1 MSENLIIV
9 GDSRIREG
17 KFEKLKAAMAELAE
31 LVKAKEPQIIAYTIY
46 LNENCMQLTVLQV
59 HPDSTSAEF
68 HMEVTRSAFPKE
80 LINLSL
86 IDIYGKPSQSLLD
99 KLRLSETTGSVGVFV
114 HELSSGFSRF

>member
-17 KFEKLKAAMAELAE
+17 TFEELKVAMAELAE
-31 LVKAKEPQIIAYTIY
+31 LVKAKEPRIIAYNVY
-46 LNENCMQLTVLQV
+46 LNENVMQLTVLQV
-59 HPDSTSAEF
+59 HPDSASAEF
-68 HMEVTRSAFPKE
+68 HMKVTGSAFPKE

-86 IDIYGKPSQSLLD
+86 IDIYGTPSQSLLD